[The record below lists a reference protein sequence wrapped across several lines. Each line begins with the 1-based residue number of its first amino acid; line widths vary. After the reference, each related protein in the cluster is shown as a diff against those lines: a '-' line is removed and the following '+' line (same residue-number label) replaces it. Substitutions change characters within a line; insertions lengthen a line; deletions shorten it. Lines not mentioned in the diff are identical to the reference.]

1 MFRRREQMQG
11 RFAEVIKKFRDKG
24 AVSADKAMSAQELG
38 LPPRFEEAMH
48 RRLGQ
53 TGVIVEVNGKYYL
66 SEEKLKEFKER
77 VASL

>member
-24 AVSADKAMSAQELG
+24 AVSADKAMSAQDLG

-48 RRLGQ
+48 RKLGQ